1 MKMKDNIPGF
11 PGYFVSRDG
20 KVYSRYI
27 RGSHNLGNE
36 WRKLKPKLRP
46 SYYNV
51 TLYHNGKNKKMYV
64 HRLVAMVYL
73 PNPRNLPV
81 VMHLNNDRTDN
92 RVENLKWGTQ
102 RENLEQ
108 AIREH
113 RSFIWIKNCDKQ
125 PARKLTLSQE
135 NTIRKDWKLYI
146 LDKVNPKR
154 YIRQFLLDQS
164 SKYKVSQRTIRKV
177 LEHRKRE
184 FKIYELP
191 LDKIIQDLSRGMTR
205 GDVSKKWEISKVT
218 LRKLLRK
225 YDKGKN

>member
-1 MKMKDNIPGF
+1 MKDNIPGF

-20 KVYSRYI
+20 EVYSRYI

-51 TLYHNGKNKKMYV
+51 TLYHNGKNKKVYV

-73 PNPRNLPV
+73 PNPKNLPV
-81 VMHLNNDRTDN
+81 VMHLNNNKEDN

-102 RENLEQ
+102 RENVEQ
-108 AIREH
+108 AVREH
-113 RSFIWIKNCDKQ
+113 RSYINVSNCDQ
-125 PARKLTLSQE
+125 QYARKLKVSQE
-135 NTIRKDWKLYI
+135 KKIRSDWELYVQ
-146 LDKVNPKR
+146 DKVNPKK
-154 YIRQFLLDQS
+154 YIRKFLLDQA
-164 SKYKVSQRTIRKV
+164 KRYGVSQRTLRKV
-177 LEHRKRE
+177 LEYRKSKS
-184 FKIYELP
+184 KIYELP
-191 LDKIIQDLSRGMTR
+191 VDQMVNDLSKGMTR
-205 GDVSKKWEISKVT
+205 GEVSKKWEISKVT